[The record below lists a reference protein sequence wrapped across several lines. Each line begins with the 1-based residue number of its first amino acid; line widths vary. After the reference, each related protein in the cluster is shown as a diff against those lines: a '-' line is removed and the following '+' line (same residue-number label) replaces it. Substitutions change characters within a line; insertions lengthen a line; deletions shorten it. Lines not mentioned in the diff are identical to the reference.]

1 MKKVQ
6 IVVGSQ
12 FGDEGKGKTVQY
24 LCQEALDAGL
34 KPVVVRFCSGP
45 QASHTVVKGELVH
58 ICSSLGSGV
67 LLNVPTIIVPETD
80 TLIDPIA
87 LHAEYDTLVQKG
99 ITPKLYV
106 DACCTIITPY
116 DVIANR
122 NNKESLENGTCGC
135 GIWEALNRERNGC
148 GELDIF
154 DIQTNPEDYLE
165 DVRDYHDL
173 DKQEELEEQFI
184 KDIEWLSVFAT
195 YDVEE
200 ITEDYDVFIYESSQG
215 LLLDGNYGLRPY
227 TTPCQIMP
235 LRDFDNPTEFRFN
248 LLGMYDK
255 DEIKIE
261 VYFVSRTYATRHGA
275 GYEPYED
282 LSQTFV
288 KLPKF
293 ETNKTNQYQGKFK
306 TGILDFDMMNR
317 GVDRH
322 CLDNVEGVDWI
333 LVINHVDCVTDT
345 FGYISKQ
352 GFHMVSA
359 GNIQKTFL
367 QNIHLPFK
375 KVLYSETPESNF
387 NEYTVRTSN
396 ETD

>member
-87 LHAEYDTLVQKG
+87 LHAEYDILVQKG

-106 DACCTIITPY
+106 DACCTIISPY

-154 DIQTNPEDYLE
+154 DIQSSPEDYLE
-165 DVRDYHDL
+165 DVRSYHNL

-184 KDIEWLSVFAT
+184 KDIEWLSLFAT
-195 YDVEE
+195 YDIEAVA
-200 ITEDYDVFIYESSQG
+200 EDYDVFIYESSQG

-227 TTPCQIMP
+227 ITPCQIMP

-248 LLGMYDK
+248 LLCMYDK
-255 DEIKIE
+255 DDIEIE
-261 VYFVSRTYATRHGA
+261 VYFVSRTYTTRHGG

-282 LSQTFV
+282 LSQLFI
-288 KLPKF
+288 KPPKF

-306 TGILDFDMMNR
+306 IGILDFDMMNR

-333 LVINHVDCVTDT
+333 LVINHVDCITDT

-352 GFHMVSA
+352 GFHMVSS
-359 GNIQKTFL
+359 GNVQKTFL